1 MAFPISPLV
10 DDELALIQYL
20 RTASTVTDLIPGER
34 ITTELGDK
42 PVYPVVLVNRSAG
55 TTIAPGVDEPAVQVD
70 VIGGTK
76 GECKRLTQAVR
87 SAVLAIANDTVPA
100 GTLSSADEEMGPA
113 WLPDTVPVP
122 PLPRYVFRVRL
133 LTHL

>member
-20 RTASTVTDLIPGER
+20 RGVTSVTDLIPGDR

-42 PVYPVVLVNRSAG
+42 PTYPVILVNRGAG
-55 TTIAPGVDEPAVQVD
+55 STIAPGIDEPALQVD

-76 GECKRLTQAVR
+76 GECKRLTQAAR
-87 SAVLAIANDTVPA
+87 AAILAIANDTVPA
-100 GTLSSADEEMGPA
+100 GTLSSAEEEVGPS

>member
-20 RTASTVTDLIPGER
+20 RGVTAVTDLIPGGR

-55 TTIAPGVDEPAVQVD
+55 VTIAPGIDEPALQID

-76 GECKRLTQAVR
+76 AQCKALTQTVR
-87 SAVLAIANDTVPA
+87 AAVLAIANDTVPA
-100 GTLSSADEEMGPA
+100 GVLVSADEEMGPS
-113 WLPDTVPVP
+113 WLPDTVPIP